1 MTNRAMRWS
10 SLLGVGVEVASPGET
25 GPTPSLTRAVLEAAG
40 DPDAIRTHPLTLRFV
55 SPELEAA
62 FTEEYQRESLRHIR
76 FAVAMALF
84 LVAAFGFLDAVIQPT
99 VVRQLWLIRYGI
111 ITPYIAVLFALTF
124 VPGARRWV
132 EWALAGMV
140 LVAGGRILAMILI
153 SPAPG
158 RYFYY
163 AGLILVIMYDF
174 TFLKLRFA
182 IASVT
187 GWSVVGLYVVAEAA
201 VGQTPWPILMN
212 NLFFFVSAT
221 VIGMFAAYFF
231 EALAR
236 RNFVQGKLVSRV
248 REFGSYRLVA
258 RLGRGGMGEVWRAEH
273 RLLARP
279 AAIKL
284 IRPEML
290 GAADT
295 EGRRATLR
303 RFEREAQATALLRS
317 PHTIQLYDFGVT
329 DDGTFYYVME
339 LLAGFDLESLV
350 QRFGPL
356 PSGRVVDLIG
366 QVCHSLAEAH
376 DQDLIHRDIKPANV
390 YLCRYGRETDFVK
403 VLDFGLVK
411 TRRKTEPA
419 GPSVTHQGAVA
430 GTPSCMAPEQITGDR
445 PVDGRSDIY
454 GVGCVA
460 YWLLTGRHVFEAP
473 TPVQV
478 MAHHLEK
485 RPEPPSAHTRQP
497 IAPSFDAAVLACL
510 EKDPGRR
517 PQSADALAAQLGSC
531 SDGSWS
537 AKHARAWWIENAP
550 PPTPEA
556 QTGETRLVMPSMV
569 QPSSS

>member
-1 MTNRAMRWS
+1 MSPHPQNRPHPLTPSPPRGPHPLTPSPRRGEGERSGRASIACSIAWRSPRPRGSRARPIASISSPCIRPRASRSHACTSWAWRITRFPDCAMRWS

-25 GPTPSLTRAVLEAAG
+25 GPTPSLPRAVLEAAG
-40 DPDAIRTHPLTLRFV
+40 DPDAIRTPPLPLRFV

-62 FTEEYQRESLRHIR
+62 VTEEYQRESLRHIR

-84 LVAAFGFLDAVIQPT
+84 LVAAFGLLDAVIQPT

-111 ITPYIAVLFALTF
+111 VTPYIAVLFALTF

-140 LVAGGRILAMILI
+140 LVAGGGILAMILI

-163 AGLILVIMYDF
+163 AGVILVIMYDF

-339 LLAGFDLESLV
+339 LLAGVDLESLG

-356 PSGRVVDLIG
+356 PS
-366 QVCHSLAEAH
+366 
-376 DQDLIHRDIKPANV
+376 
-390 YLCRYGRETDFVK
+390 
-403 VLDFGLVK
+403 
-411 TRRKTEPA
+411 RR
-419 GPSVTHQGAVA
+419 GV
-430 GTPSCMAPEQITGDR
+430 
-445 PVDGRSDIY
+445 RS
-454 GVGCVA
+454 
-460 YWLLTGRHVFEAP
+460 
-473 TPVQV
+473 
-478 MAHHLEK
+478 
-485 RPEPPSAHTRQP
+485 
-497 IAPSFDAAVLACL
+497 
-510 EKDPGRR
+510 
-517 PQSADALAAQLGSC
+517 
-531 SDGSWS
+531 
-537 AKHARAWWIENAP
+537 
-550 PPTPEA
+550 
-556 QTGETRLVMPSMV
+556 
-569 QPSSS
+569 